1 MWWWS
6 NPPKTIYTIKCIV
19 RNREKGTAG
28 KNKHKALPS
37 SKYPLNI
44 AIKKQTVKI

>member
-6 NPPKTIYTIKCIV
+6 NPPKSIYSIKCIV

-37 SKYPLNI
+37 SKYPEYCH
-44 AIKKQTVKI
+44 KKQKVKI